1 METGRRCH
9 YSSSGKSGKVAGV
22 KFVVVEV
29 REDELKTELH
39 NPVFYLEGSET
50 GGGVKDDTQ
59 VLGLGD
65 QEDDASTDR
74 GGK

>member
-1 METGRRCH
+1 M
-9 YSSSGKSGKVAGV
+9 
-22 KFVVVEV
+22 KFVAVEV
-29 REDELKTELH
+29 REDELKRELH
-39 NPVFYLEGSET
+39 NPVFYWEESET

>member
-1 METGRRCH
+1 M
-9 YSSSGKSGKVAGV
+9 

>member
-1 METGRRCH
+1 M
-9 YSSSGKSGKVAGV
+9 

-74 GGK
+74 GGKWLEGEFHGEGRWCVFS